1 MSNRSYDIEVN
12 MEACKVCK
20 LSEQEIAEIKD
31 LIPADIVMENMS
43 DFFKNFGD
51 KTRVRILFVLQE
63 KELCV
68 NDIALLLDMSQS
80 AISHQLRVLK
90 QARLVKYRRNG
101 KEVIYSLSD
110 SHIQTIFDQ
119 ALEHVEE

>member
-1 MSNRSYDIEVN
+1 MDPV
-12 MEACKVCK
+12 KVFN
-20 LSEQEIAEIKD
+20 LNEEEIADIKES
-31 LIPADIVMENMS
+31 IPADIVMENMS
-43 DFFKNFGD
+43 DFFKIFGD
-51 KTRVRILFVLQE
+51 KTRVRILYVLQE

-68 NDIALLLDMSQS
+68 NDIALLLDMTHS

>member
-1 MSNRSYDIEVN
+1 
-12 MEACKVCK
+12 METCKICNLTEK
-20 LSEQEIAEIKD
+20 EINEIKGS
-31 LIPADIVMENMS
+31 IPADVVLENMS
-43 DFFKNFGD
+43 DLFKIFGD
-51 KTRVRILFVLQE
+51 KTRVRILFVLEE